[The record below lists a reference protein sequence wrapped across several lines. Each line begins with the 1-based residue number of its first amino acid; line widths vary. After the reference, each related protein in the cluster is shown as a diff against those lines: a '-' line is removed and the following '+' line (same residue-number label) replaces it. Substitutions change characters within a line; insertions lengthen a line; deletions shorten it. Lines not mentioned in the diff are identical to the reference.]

1 MDVRQS
7 ACPSANL
14 PKNRMTDSYRTF
26 FLLFLLYAFVPAGAQ
41 AQPAS
46 GEVTIVAAGDIML
59 GTIFP
64 SRNYL
69 PAGEDCSEL
78 LKPLHAALSGGDI
91 TFGNLEGVLTN
102 NASTPKKCD
111 DPSVCY
117 TFGMPTHF
125 VNCLVDAGFN
135 LLSVANNHT
144 GDFGEQGRRSTV
156 ETLEK
161 AGIHFAGLADYCVTD
176 TFTIKGVKY
185 GFAAFAPNSGTVN
198 LRDIPAAEK
207 IVRALAATCRIVIVS
222 FHGGAEG
229 SSRQH
234 ITRQTEYFI
243 GEDRGNVYE
252 FAHRMID
259 AGADVLLG
267 HGPHVT
273 RAVEVYRNRFI
284 AYSMGNFCT
293 FDRINVSGVS
303 GIAPVFK
310 IRTDKNGAFLNAE
323 IISTCQ
329 EKRQPPKIDKQ
340 QRALKVIQQLTR
352 QDFPEMADAI
362 TISDDG
368 AITIKN

>member
-1 MDVRQS
+1 M
-7 ACPSANL
+7 
-14 PKNRMTDSYRTF
+14 KFFF
-26 FLLFLLYAFVPAGAQ
+26 FLLLFPVCMAAQ
-41 AQPAS
+41 
-46 GEVTIVAAGDIML
+46 EVTIVATGDIML

-64 SRNYL
+64 SRDYL
-69 PAGEDCSEL
+69 PAGEDCSGI
-78 LKPLHAALSGGDI
+78 LKPLHNALSGGDI
-91 TFGNLEGVLTN
+91 VFGNLEGVLTDH
-102 NASTPKKCD
+102 ASTPKRCN

-135 LLSVANNHT
+135 LLSVANNHV

-156 ETLEK
+156 ETLKK
-161 AGIHFAGLADYCVTD
+161 AGIHFAGLAGYCATD
-176 TFTIKGVKY
+176 TFTLNGVKY

-198 LRDIPAAEK
+198 LNDIPAAEK
-207 IVRALAATCRIVIVS
+207 IVRELAAACRIVIVS

-229 SSRQH
+229 SGRQH
-234 ITRQTEYFI
+234 VTRETEYFI
-243 GEDRGNVYE
+243 GENRGNVYE

-310 IRTDKNGAFLNAE
+310 IHTDENGAFLNAE
-323 IISTCQ
+323 IISTFQ
-329 EKRQPPKIDKQ
+329 EKRRPPQPDKQ
-340 QRALKVIQQLTR
+340 QRALKVIQQLTQ
-352 QDFPEMADAI
+352 QDFPEMATVI
-362 TISDDG
+362 TVSDDG
-368 AITIKN
+368 AISRIRN